1 MEKIPLTQMG
11 KPVLEIWEGPNKK
24 TIPLN
29 RQSRKYIHVTLN
41 HHIKTYDSNGELNH
55 IINKYPM

>member
-1 MEKIPLTQMG
+1 MG

-41 HHIKTYDSNGELNH
+41 YHIKTYDSNGELNH